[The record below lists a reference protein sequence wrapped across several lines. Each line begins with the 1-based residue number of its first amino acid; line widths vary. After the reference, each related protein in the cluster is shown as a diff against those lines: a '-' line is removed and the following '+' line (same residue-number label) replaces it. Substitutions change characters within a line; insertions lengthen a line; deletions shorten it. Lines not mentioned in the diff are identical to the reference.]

1 MSQRIGE
8 QDMHVRREEQPK
20 LGSVRITCGAG
31 GFTLIEMMIAVAVL
45 AVGMLG
51 AMSMMLMG
59 MQTNTASK
67 TDTTATVLDQEVI
80 ELYSSLKVYPPPAA
94 ISITDCA
101 LAASNT
107 HLADFTPLGVGTSSG
122 ATLYTAATAPTP
134 SQVGDIDWT
143 APVTTLAT
151 GATQGFAMDYQ
162 TCSGDVYEVRWNM
175 TDFSPAGSV
184 DTQLLLLTVSAR
196 QRSAV
201 VANTAGAQN
210 RAVLYAVPT
219 TLRTLIER

>member
-1 MSQRIGE
+1 MRVTREQQRA
-8 QDMHVRREEQPK
+8 
-20 LGSVRITCGAG
+20 LGSRGRTYRDG
-31 GFTLIEMMIAVAVL
+31 GFTLIEMMIAIAVL
-45 AVGMLG
+45 SIGMLG
-51 AMSMMLMG
+51 AMAMMLMG

-80 ELYSSLKVYPPPAA
+80 ELYSSLKVYPPPGA
-94 ISITDCA
+94 IAIYDCA
-101 LAASNT
+101 LTGSNT

-122 ATLYTAATAPTP
+122 ATLYTAGTAPSS
-134 SQVGDIDWT
+134 SQIGDIDWT

-175 TDFSPAGSV
+175 TDFSPAGSA
-184 DTQLLLLTVSAR
+184 DSQLLLLTVSAR
-196 QRSAV
+196 QKSAV
-201 VANTAGAQN
+201 VASTAGAQN
-210 RAVLYAVPT
+210 RAVLYSFPT

>member
-8 QDMHVRREEQPK
+8 RDMQVMREDQLK
-20 LGSVRITCGAG
+20 HASMRSARSAV
-31 GFTLIEMMIAVAVL
+31 GFTLIEMMIAIAVL

-51 AMSMMLMG
+51 AMTLILTG

-80 ELYSSLKVYPPPAA
+80 ELYSSLKVYPPPGA
-94 ISITDCA
+94 IAITDCA

-122 ATLYTAATAPTP
+122 ATLYTAGTAPSP
-134 SQVGDIDWT
+134 SQIGDIDWT

-151 GATQGFAMDYQ
+151 GATQGFAMEYQ
-162 TCSGDVYEVRWNM
+162 TCSGDIYQVRWNM

-184 DTQLLLLTVSAR
+184 DSQLLLLTVSAR
-196 QRSAV
+196 QKSAV
-201 VANTAGAQN
+201 VANAAGTQN
-210 RAVLYAVPT
+210 RAVLYANPT

>member
-1 MSQRIGE
+1 MRVTRKQQRA
-8 QDMHVRREEQPK
+8 
-20 LGSVRITCGAG
+20 LGSRGRTYRDG
-31 GFTLIEMMIAVAVL
+31 GFTLIEMMIAIAVL
-45 AVGMLG
+45 SVGMLG
-51 AMSMMLMG
+51 AMAMMLMG

-80 ELYSSLKVYPPPAA
+80 ELYSSLKVYPPPGA
-94 ISITDCA
+94 IAIYDCA
-101 LAASNT
+101 LTGGNT

-122 ATLYTAATAPTP
+122 ATLYTAGTAPSS
-134 SQVGDIDWT
+134 SQIGDIDWT

-184 DTQLLLLTVSAR
+184 DSQLLLLTVSAR

-201 VANTAGAQN
+201 VANTSGAKN
-210 RAVLYAVPT
+210 RAILYAVPT

>member
-1 MSQRIGE
+1 MQVMRKE
-8 QDMHVRREEQPK
+8 HPK
-20 LGSVRITCGAG
+20 LGSMRSAPSAG
-31 GFTLIEMMIAVAVL
+31 GFTLIEMMIAIAVL

-80 ELYSSLKVYPPPAA
+80 ELYSSLKIYPPPAA
-94 ISITDCA
+94 IAIYDCA
-101 LAASNT
+101 LTGSNV

-122 ATLYTAATAPTP
+122 ATLYTAGTAPNP
-134 SQVGDIDWT
+134 SQIGDIDWT

-151 GATQGFAMDYQ
+151 GATQGFAMEYR
-162 TCSGDVYEVRWNM
+162 TCSGDIYQVRWNM
-175 TDFSPAGSV
+175 TDFSPAGTADS
-184 DTQLLLLTVSAR
+184 QLLLLTVSAR
-196 QRSAV
+196 QKSAV

-210 RAVLYAVPT
+210 RAVLYAFPT